1 MPEKIVEKPV
11 SRRRKYTSH
20 TLREALTDRLEEKP
34 LQQITVVELCE
45 RADVNRTTFYRN
57 YESMEQLR
65 DDALYH
71 LFSQTFLPLRNCRQF
86 PPKTLMREALI
97 NTKKNRRTIKIL
109 ICQTDFRIAT
119 EALRENLSIFQE
131 PLRATVCSDDEAAL
145 IYSSFCSSICTAW
158 LGWVENDCRISI
170 EHMEQIIF
178 AIIISYYDMLEKD
191 FKK

>member
-45 RADVNRTTFYRN
+45 WLMSTEPLFTGTTRAWSSCGKSY
-57 YESMEQLR
+57 
-65 DDALYH
+65 
-71 LFSQTFLPLRNCRQF
+71 
-86 PPKTLMREALI
+86 
-97 NTKKNRRTIKIL
+97 
-109 ICQTDFRIAT
+109 
-119 EALRENLSIFQE
+119 SIFQE
-131 PLRATVCSDDEAAL
+131 PLQATVCSDDEAAL

-170 EHMEQIIF
+170 EHMDQIIF
-178 AIIISYYDMLEKD
+178 AIIISYYDMLEKILRSE
-191 FKK
+191 FRFHKVHRMGIFQYFRYTLWQPSGLS

>member
-71 LFSQTFLPLRNCRQF
+71 LFSQIFLPLRNCRQF
-86 PPKTLMREALI
+86 PPKDAGSSHKYQKGHQNSDLSD
-97 NTKKNRRTIKIL
+97 
-109 ICQTDFRIAT
+109 DFRIAT

>member
-45 RADVNRTTFYRN
+45 RADVNRTTFYRK
-57 YESMEQLR
+57 YESMEQ
-65 DDALYH
+65 
-71 LFSQTFLPLRNCRQF
+71 
-86 PPKTLMREALI
+86 
-97 NTKKNRRTIKIL
+97 
-109 ICQTDFRIAT
+109 
-119 EALRENLSIFQE
+119 LRENLSIFQE
-131 PLRATVCSDDEAAL
+131 PLQATVCSDDEAAL